1 MFSALNML
9 ILILYW
15 ILDFHVFFFFLD
27 FSFTIITVITSFL
40 GILI

>member
-1 MFSALNML
+1 MFSALNIL

-15 ILDFHVFFFFLD
+15 ILDFRVFFFSD
-27 FSFTIITVITSFL
+27 FSFIIITVITSFL

>member
-15 ILDFHVFFFFLD
+15 ILDFRVFFFLD